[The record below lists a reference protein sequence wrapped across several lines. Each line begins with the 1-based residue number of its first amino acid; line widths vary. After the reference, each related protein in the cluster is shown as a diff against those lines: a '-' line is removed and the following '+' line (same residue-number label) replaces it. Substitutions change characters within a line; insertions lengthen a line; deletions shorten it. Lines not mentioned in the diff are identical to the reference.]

1 MTITNVDGKFTLTVP
16 DKAKT
21 IEVSYLGYASQTISI
36 KGKSVFAIRMS
47 ENDVQMDEVVVIGY
61 GTAKRGNVTGA
72 IAKVDAAKLED
83 RPAPN
88 LASSLQGQLAG
99 VEVRS
104 TNGAPGSELQIRVR
118 GAASINADATPLYVV
133 DGIPIDDLGSINPN
147 DIQSIEVLKDASS
160 SAIYG
165 SRGANGVVLITT
177 KMANKDDK
185 VRVQFSAAFSIQQLE
200 KKIDVLSPEEWI
212 TFRTAYNNSRYLA
225 ALGGKGATADDDW
238 DTRYALNGN
247 RVNYEYMNDPRWT
260 QPGYGG
266 LRLIDWQD
274 EFYRLAPMQ
283 NYQLSVSMVEGILN
297 TGFLWDI

>member
-1 MTITNVDGKFTLTVP
+1 M
-16 DKAKT
+16 
-21 IEVSYLGYASQTISI
+21 
-36 KGKSVFAIRMS
+36 
-47 ENDVQMDEVVVIGY
+47 
-61 GTAKRGNVTGA
+61 TGA

-266 LRLIDWQD
+266 RMNFIVWLRCRIISFLFQ
-274 EFYRLAPMQ
+274 
-283 NYQLSVSMVEGILN
+283 MVEGILN